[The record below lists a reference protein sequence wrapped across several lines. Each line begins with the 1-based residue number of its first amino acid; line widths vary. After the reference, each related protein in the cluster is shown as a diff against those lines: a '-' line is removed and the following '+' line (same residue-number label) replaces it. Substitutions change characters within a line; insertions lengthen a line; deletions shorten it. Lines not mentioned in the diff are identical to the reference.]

1 MIPEIGLIGGTDSS
15 GGAGL
20 QADIETCSS
29 INCRSF
35 PVISAITS
43 QAHNQQFQITPVPRG
58 GFSSQM
64 DSLLLRT
71 IDTIKIGMLPDAD
84 AVQGVHQFLQRT
96 APKKVIL
103 DPVQKT
109 SSGYRLISYEGWDR
123 MIDLL
128 LPDID
133 LLTPNLQEAHY
144 LLGIDPKK
152 KIPPFELAKRCLDL
166 GPKAVLIKGG
176 HTTHPQICQDLLL
189 GVNIQ
194 TTFFTHQ
201 KQEGGTHIRGTG
213 CRLGTAIACY
223 WAKKGNLVRSIEL
236 AQSFLQNYIQ
246 KQLPLSAKS
255 FSN

>member
-1 MIPEIGLIGGTDSS
+1 MIPVIGLIGGTDSS

-20 QADIETCSS
+20 QADIETCKD
-29 INCRSF
+29 INCRGY

-43 QAHNQQFQITPVPRG
+43 QCHNQRFKITPVPQA
-58 GFSSQM
+58 GFSSQL
-64 DSLLLRT
+64 DFLLNRS
-71 IDTIKIGMLPDAD
+71 IDTIKIGMLPDTD
-84 AVQGVHQFLQRT
+84 AVQAVHQFLQKLG
-96 APKKVIL
+96 PKKVIL

-109 SSGYRLISYEGWDR
+109 SSGYRLISSEGWDR

-128 LPDID
+128 LPAVD
-133 LLTPNLQEAHY
+133 LLTPNLLEAHY
-144 LLGIDPKK
+144 LLGINPQK
-152 KIPPFELAKRCLDL
+152 KISPSELAQRCLDL
-166 GPKAVLIKGG
+166 GPNAVLIKGG
-176 HTTHPQICQDLLL
+176 HTTHPKICKDLLL
-189 GVNIQ
+189 GVNIK
-194 TTFFTHQ
+194 TTLFTHQ